1 MSADR
6 DARRILLLD
15 ANSNDRHLAARMLVS
30 GLTDCAIEPV
40 TDADSLSRHLT
51 DRDFDLLVADSRLP
65 WMGNDRLFERL
76 AERSPAIPAIVLT
89 GADDDGAVSDYL
101 ERGAFCVLSKD
112 SAGYLQL
119 PAMAARALSRAP
131 VQEAAS
137 NKLVERLPV
146 GVFSMDREGRIVQ
159 ANMGAA
165 TTLGVAGP
173 EDARGMAL
181 VDLVDSHPLQRRLQA
196 MLEGD
201 CDGVDMEARLRRP
214 DGENWW
220 ARLRIWPS
228 EDGPGSFEGTLENI
242 SDYKKT
248 ETELASQ
255 AAELGRSNSELEQFA
270 YVVSHDLQ
278 EPLSLIQRYAEMLAG
293 QKAVAGDKE
302 SRKQAEH
309 VLGSS
314 RRMQDMIDAILEY
327 SRVETRGTPFEET
340 DFEEVL
346 KAAEANLAA
355 VIESSHAEIIHD
367 NLPTL
372 SADRG
377 QMLQLFQNL
386 IGNALKFRAPK
397 RAPRIIITA
406 TEQREHWRLTVHD
419 NGIGIVPDARER
431 IFGMFQRLHT
441 GEEFPGTGIG
451 LAICRSIVKRHGGEI
466 WVDSVPG
473 EGSTFHF
480 TISRTPRP

>member
-1 MSADR
+1 MSGDR

-15 ANSNDRHLAARMLVS
+15 ANSNDRHLAARLLAS
-30 GLTDCAIEPV
+30 GLPDYAIEPV
-40 TDADSLSRHLT
+40 ADAESLSRHLA
-51 DRDFDLLVADSRLP
+51 DRDFALLITDSRLP
-65 WMGNDRLFERL
+65 WMDNRRLLQRL
-76 AERSPAIPAIVLT
+76 AESDVPTPIIIMMGPT
-89 GADDDGAVSDYL
+89 DDSAVSDYL
-101 ERGAFCVLSKD
+101 DRGAFCVLPKD

-119 PAMAARALSRAP
+119 PAMASRAMSRAP
-131 VQEAAS
+131 APEAAS
-137 NKLVERLPV
+137 SQLVERLPV
-146 GVFSMDREGRIVQ
+146 GVISVDREGRITR
-159 ANMGAA
+159 ANAGAA
-165 TTLGVAGP
+165 QTLGVASP
-173 EDARGMAL
+173 EDARGLVL
-181 VDLVDSHPLQRRLQA
+181 VDLVDSHPLQRRLQLL
-196 MLEGD
+196 LEGD
-201 CDGVDMEARLRRP
+201 NDGVDMEVKLRRP

-228 EDGPGSFEGTLENI
+228 EEAPGTFDGTLENI

-248 ETELASQ
+248 ETELARQ

-278 EPLSLIQRYAEMLAG
+278 EPLSLIQRYAELLSG
-293 QKAVAGDKE
+293 QKAVARHAE

-314 RRMQDMIDAILEY
+314 RRMQNMIDAILEY
-327 SRVETRGTPFEET
+327 SRVETGGTPFENT

-346 KAAEANLAA
+346 KAAEDNLAA
-355 VIESSHAEIIHD
+355 VIESSRAEIIHD

-386 IGNALKFRAPK
+386 VGNALKFRAPK
-397 RAPRIIITA
+397 RAPRIIVTA
-406 TEQREHWRLTVHD
+406 TEQREHWRFKVQD
-419 NGIGIVPDARER
+419 NGIGIAPDARDR

-451 LAICRSIVKRHGGEI
+451 LAICRSIVKRHGGQI

-480 TISRTPRP
+480 TISRKL